1 MHERQEG
8 GWRAAKPGLLAVHP
22 FSETNQSS
30 HCRIVVPAKAPPRFA
45 GCLCWSPVCAWGPF
59 LLLSLWCFF
68 LGHTVLSYI
77 PHVTLS
83 LCPLWRH
90 LLPIP
95 TSFSFPSS
103 SHQRPPQRPSGNYRT
118 GMWRSH
124 FLLFLVEW
132 LQVLLSGGESC
143 VCPPCP
149 TPLCGTR
156 LTSPL
161 VSLPR
166 GRASG
171 TSDSA
176 PS

>member
-30 HCRIVVPAKAPPRFA
+30 HCRIVAPAKPPPRFA
-45 GCLCWSPVCAWGPF
+45 GCICWSPVRAWGPF
-59 LLLSLWCFF
+59 LLLSLWCFS
-68 LGHTVLSYI
+68 LGHSSFLHS
-77 PHVTLS
+77 PHY
-83 LCPLWRH
+83 PLPVPLVR
-90 LLPIP
+90 
-95 TSFSFPSS
+95 TSASHSHFSFPSS
-103 SHQRPPQRPSGNYRT
+103 SHQRSPQLSSGNYRT

-156 LTSPL
+156 VTSPL
-161 VSLPR
+161 VSLPH
-166 GRASG
+166 GRVSG
-171 TSDSA
+171 TSGSVRMF
-176 PS
+176 